1 MQRAM
6 PPWPRVPF
14 RPDNG
19 GRAGAVDNHD
29 YVKDFSKLYHRS
41 SLASVHYAVSLVN
54 RHFLNSLK

>member
-1 MQRAM
+1 MQCAM

-29 YVKDFSKLYHRS
+29 YVQDYN
-41 SLASVHYAVSLVN
+41 VN
-54 RHFLNSLK
+54 GGDDNGNNFCEA